1 MKDVSTKVLALF
13 AFAGEFESNR
23 AGKDRSVTITNTV
36 DGKKFN
42 SKAEAVTAVVRAVV
56 REVESLYTDRQSM
69 FSDRELT
76 KVIRELAYSLCVVQ
90 LNYPHTTK
98 VVDDRTVY
106 SNVNGLENAMRG
118 ARRQIMLGQD
128 PYDDHKRRQK
138 AQKETKVVEA
148 VEEPAKPEYDESL
161 RWHVVVQDSR
171 AIVNT
176 FGSRAAA
183 QQFNKDQKQSG
194 ANTVVTDSQKAA

>member
-1 MKDVSTKVLALF
+1 MKDTASKITTMFKF
-13 AFAGEFESNR
+13 TGQFETNR
-23 AGKDRSVTITNTV
+23 AGKDRSVAIVNEV

-56 REVESLYTDRQSM
+56 REEESRYNDRQAM
-69 FSDRELT
+69 FNDRELT
-76 KVIRELAYSLCVVQ
+76 KLIRDLAYSLCVVQ

-138 AQKETKVVEA
+138 AQKENKAVEV
-148 VEEPAKPEYDESL
+148 VEEPAKPVYDESL

-176 FGSRAAA
+176 FASRSAA

-194 ANTVVTDSQKAA
+194 TNTVVVDVLKVA